1 MQSILTSDANIAP
14 VFGVS
19 HALFVE
25 AALSSQ
31 MMAATYLSLV
41 LVEKIQLLKM
51 VIGLLGVQMN
61 KLCCQVN
68 PFLACG
74 HCEHTV
80 CRECHNNTMGAHWR
94 HKDAVH
100 FGNHCTVECC
110 KLEEGHL
117 LIVKDGI
124 SLLWLGVRRL
134 GDLSLS

>member
-31 MMAATYLSLV
+31 MRAATYLSLV

-68 PFLACG
+68 PFLACSFCG
-74 HCEHTV
+74 HTV
-80 CRECHNNTMGAHWR
+80 CEECHNNNIGARRR
-94 HKDAVH
+94 HRSFAH
-100 FGNHCTVECC
+100 FGSRCTVDCC
-110 KLEEGHL
+110 KLEGGHF
-117 LIVKDGI
+117 LI
-124 SLLWLGVRRL
+124 GVTRWRI
-134 GDLSLS
+134 GG